1 MQLEVERLMNV
12 DNFPILAEMWQLY
25 FV

>member
-1 MQLEVERLMNV
+1 MDV
-12 DNFPILAEMWQLY
+12 DNFPILVEMWQLY

>member
-1 MQLEVERLMNV
+1 MDV
-12 DNFPILAEMWQLY
+12 DTFPILAEMWQLY

>member
-1 MQLEVERLMNV
+1 MNV
-12 DNFPILAEMWQLY
+12 DYFPILAEMWQLY